1 MKTITVHVDE
11 TQYAEFQRNAR
22 RSGRSTSDLLR
33 EAMKVFN
40 ENLKRQERTS
50 LVDAPPPVSVGK
62 VLKTW
67 RGRAELLGEY
77 FER

>member
-11 TQYAEFQRNAR
+11 TQYADFQRNAQR
-22 RSGRSTSDLLR
+22 AGRSTSDLLR
-33 EAMKVFN
+33 EAMKTFN
-40 ENLKRQERTS
+40 EKLKRQERTS
-50 LVDAPPPVSVGK
+50 LVDAPPPASVGK

-67 RGRAELLGEY
+67 TGRAELLGEY